1 MHKNQIKTQEG
12 IGDIADTGI
21 GKTTP
26 SSAMFAKTAALLAFV
41 AIATAT
47 DINVSDHGM
56 PRTASPRQHRD
67 EPSNVPVIVFPF
79 GC

>member
-1 MHKNQIKTQEG
+1 
-12 IGDIADTGI
+12 
-21 GKTTP
+21 
-26 SSAMFAKTAALLAFV
+26 MFAKTAALLAFV